1 MAEILIFSGTTEGRE
16 LAEALCAVDRLTV
29 WRVWRPSTAGSD
41 ASAGASCDP
50 GRADGR
56 TGDGRT
62 SCEPVHFL
70 QWWTPR
76 IPTRWR

>member
-16 LAEALCAVDRLTV
+16 LAEALCARQIDCM
-29 WRVWRPSTAGSD
+29 
-41 ASAGASCDP
+41 ASVATEY
-50 GRADGR
+50 GREVMRQQEHLVIREGR
-56 TGDGRT
+56 MGEPEM
-62 SCEPVHFL
+62 EPVHFL